1 MAPHIHHHQF
11 TSQIQSKM
19 SSNAPSKPKSEKS
32 KEAFEEVVQAL
43 SHDMPLVMHGSGEPS
58 EVNVESVRLLSELT
72 ANYIGNLVEAAVDA
86 HSILND
92 GPKPLPPPPFSR
104 VVRSKPLP
112 PQPEQQSKDQTSN
125 KRRRAVDDFWDEP
138 LKEPKIQNKSAATAN
153 NTTIDNTDNNT
164 TIDNTEVL
172 EPAVPSEEWVGVS
185 GVDFWES
192 SRARKA
198 YVGSP
203 AAIGSPSFVFAI
215 CHDPGLYGRVIE
227 VQRIARRS
235 IAPIL
240 VDPVVK
246 AVLAEEGA
254 KTGPGALRKRE
265 NKASKVGGESA
276 PEDSDSEDEDGNG
289 AVWPGLDSMLPVH
302 MTTDFAEKTK

>member
-1 MAPHIHHHQF
+1 
-11 TSQIQSKM
+11 M
-19 SSNAPSKPKSEKS
+19 SPSDTAKSKSEKS
-32 KEAFEEVVQAL
+32 KEAFEEIVQAL
-43 SHDMPLVMHGSGEPS
+43 SRDMPMVMHGSGEPA
-58 EVNVESVRLLSELT
+58 EVDPQSVRLLSELT

-86 HSILND
+86 HAILND

-104 VVRSKPLP
+104 VVPSKPP
-112 PQPEQQSKDQTSN
+112 HPDSEEAASK
-125 KRRRAVDDFWDEP
+125 KRRRVVDDFWDEP
-138 LKEPKIQNKSAATAN
+138 LKEPKIKNEIDAATGD
-153 NTTIDNTDNNT
+153 TTMEETGGTNE
-164 TIDNTEVL
+164 EVP
-172 EPAVPSEEWVGVS
+172 EEEWVGVS
-185 GVDFWES
+185 GVDFWET

-203 AAIGSPSFVFAI
+203 AAIGSPSFIFPI

-240 VDPVVK
+240 EDPVVK

-265 NKASKVGGESA
+265 SKVKKGGEGA
-276 PEDSDSEDEDGNG
+276 EPVETDSEDEDGNK
-289 AVWPGLDSMLPVH
+289 AAWPGLDSMLPVR
-302 MTTDFAEKTK
+302 MLKDLNRTAK

>member
-1 MAPHIHHHQF
+1 
-11 TSQIQSKM
+11 M
-19 SSNAPSKPKSEKS
+19 SSKAPSKPKSEKA
-32 KEAFEEVVQAL
+32 KEAFEEVVNAL

-86 HSILND
+86 HAILND
-92 GPKPLPPPPFSR
+92 GPKPLPPPPFAR
-104 VVRSKPLP
+104 VVRPKPLP

-125 KRRRAVDDFWDEP
+125 KRRRAADDFWDEP
-138 LKEPKIQNKSAATAN
+138 LKEPKIQNKSATTA
-153 NTTIDNTDNNT
+153 NNT

-172 EPAVPSEEWVGVS
+172 EPDLPSEEWVGVS

-240 VDPVVK
+240 VDPVIK

-265 NKASKVGGESA
+265 KKASKGGDDSA

>member
-1 MAPHIHHHQF
+1 
-11 TSQIQSKM
+11 M
-19 SSNAPSKPKSEKS
+19 SSNAPANMKSENS
-32 KEAFEEVVQAL
+32 KQAFKEIVQAL
-43 SHDMPLVMHGSGEPS
+43 SHDMPLVMHGSGEPAA
-58 EVNVESVRLLSELT
+58 VNADSVRLLSELT

-86 HSILND
+86 HAILND

-104 VVRSKPLP
+104 IGRSKPLHSEP
-112 PQPEQQSKDQTSN
+112 AALPNSK
-125 KRRRAVDDFWDEP
+125 KRRRVVDDFWDEP
-138 LKEPKIQNKSAATAN
+138 LKEPKIKSKSASSVDINKMEETQ
-153 NTTIDNTDNNT
+153 
-164 TIDNTEVL
+164 EY
-172 EPAVPSEEWVGVS
+172 VPPEEWVGVS

-198 YVGSP
+198 YVCSP
-203 AAIGSPSFVFAI
+203 AAIGSPSFVFPI

-254 KTGPGALRKRE
+254 KSGPGALRKRE
-265 NKASKVGGESA
+265 NKAKPGENAESV
-276 PEDSDSEDEDGNG
+276 DSDSEAEDGHG
-289 AVWPGLDSMLPVH
+289 AAWPGLDSMLPVH
-302 MTTDFAEKTK
+302 MTTDFVAKTK

>member
-1 MAPHIHHHQF
+1 MQHHQF

-19 SSNAPSKPKSEKS
+19 SSNAPSKPKSEKA

-86 HSILND
+86 HAILND
-92 GPKPLPPPPFSR
+92 GHKPLPPPPFSR
-104 VVRSKPLP
+104 VVRKPLP
-112 PQPEQQSKDQTSN
+112 LQPEQQSKDQTSN

-138 LKEPKIQNKSAATAN
+138 LKEPKIQSKSATIATD
-153 NTTIDNTDNNT
+153 TTIDN
-164 TIDNTEVL
+164 NTEVL
-172 EPAVPSEEWVGVS
+172 ELDVPSEEWVGVS

-240 VDPVVK
+240 VDPVIK

-265 NKASKVGGESA
+265 IKASKKGEDSA